1 MLTRIEVVADPVR
14 ERVLLTTGL
23 LSPRRLPS
31 QDGCVRVALIAAS
44 ALLLAGDHVQI
55 QVVVK
60 GPVRLEIVETAG
72 TVAYAMRGGSAAW
85 EVEIE
90 LSEQAELSWHGEPF
104 VVAEGADVARS
115 TKVSLQGGSTA
126 AIRESLVLGRS
137 GEIGGTLHST
147 LQATQDG
154 EILLAEDL
162 DLGPEVRNGW
172 AILGAAR
179 CLDSV
184 TTLGSRLP
192 ETEGTL
198 QLDGEGSIARR
209 LLGEQHQ
216 SDLAQTWAALV
227 RPGKI
232 AGCT

>member
-1 MLTRIEVVADPVR
+1 M
-14 ERVLLTTGL
+14 
-23 LSPRRLPS
+23 
-31 QDGCVRVALIAAS
+31 ALIAAS

-55 QVVVK
+55 QVVAK

-72 TVAYAMRGGSAAW
+72 TVAYAMRGGSATW
-85 EVEIE
+85 DVDIE
-90 LSEQAELSWHGEPF
+90 LSDQAELTWHGEPF

-115 TKVSLQGGSTA
+115 TSVRLRDGSTA

-137 GEIGGTLHST
+137 GETGGTLRSA

-154 EILLAEDL
+154 ELLLAEDL
-162 DLGPEVRNGW
+162 DLGAEARKGW

-184 TTLGSRLP
+184 TTLGYRLP
-192 ETEGTL
+192 EVEGTL
-198 QLDGEGSIARR
+198 QLEGEGSIARR

-227 RPGKI
+227 WPGKI
-232 AGCT
+232 AECT